1 MRGNPQGRV
10 DVDAEIEKA
19 RKKIAKTAEFRK
31 RLEKARAVPDYQ
43 TKVKAA
49 VQEADKTRLSEL
61 VAEGKTLEELIM
73 KFEGLRA

>member
-1 MRGNPQGRV
+1 M

-19 RKKIAKTAEFRK
+19 RKKIAKTTEFRK

-43 TKVKAA
+43 TKVKVA
-49 VQEADKTRLSEL
+49 VQEADKTRLSEFA
-61 VAEGKTLEELIM
+61 AEEKTLEGLIE